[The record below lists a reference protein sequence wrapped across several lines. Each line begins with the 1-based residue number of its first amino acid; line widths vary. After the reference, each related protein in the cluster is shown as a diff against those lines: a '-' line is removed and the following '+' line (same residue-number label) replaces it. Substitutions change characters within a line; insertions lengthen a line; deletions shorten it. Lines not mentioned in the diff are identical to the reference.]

1 MTYCSS
7 CAIAQTSKVLSH
19 CSSTTRD
26 QGYIVRKK
34 KPRTY
39 LPYSKGKVLEGGYIT
54 CLQHVFVKLYVLYY
68 IIYYMICYMLN
79 YKIYIYIYTCIEPCV
94 PIKLIFTHFLGAN
107 WRINCPSGRA
117 KSGFLSLVHL
127 GRSSNISSN
136 AASQLDHVV
145 TLW

>member
-7 CAIAQTSKVLSH
+7 CAIAQTSQVFSH

-26 QGYIVRKK
+26 QSYIVRKK

-39 LPYSKGKVLEGGYIT
+39 LPYSKGKVLEGGCIT

-68 IIYYMICYMLN
+68 IIYYML
-79 YKIYIYIYTCIEPCV
+79 YIELYSYIEPRV
-94 PIKLIFTHFLGAN
+94 PIKLIVTHFLGAN

-136 AASQLDHVV
+136 ATSQLDHVV